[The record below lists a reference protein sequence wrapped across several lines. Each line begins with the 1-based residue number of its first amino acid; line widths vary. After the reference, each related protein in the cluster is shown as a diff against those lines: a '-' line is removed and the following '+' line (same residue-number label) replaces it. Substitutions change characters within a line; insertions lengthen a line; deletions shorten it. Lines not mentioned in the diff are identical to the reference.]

1 MMTTGFILG
10 KFLPPHKGHLHLID
24 HARRRVDHLTVLVC
38 SIKSQPIPGELRYR
52 WLKELCPDVNVQHC
66 DDEIPQYPE
75 EHPDFWAIWTR
86 TIRRF
91 CPVGPDV
98 VFTSETYGDRLA
110 ECLGARHELV
120 DLARARFPISGT
132 QIRADPRLYWE
143 FIPDIVRPYF
153 TQRLDAHG
161 METIGPTASAI

>member
-1 MMTTGFILG
+1 M
-10 KFLPPHKGHLHLID
+10 HLID

-38 SIKSQPIPGELRYR
+38 SIKSQPIPGELRYQ
-52 WLKELCPDVNVQHC
+52 WLRELYPDVNVQHC

-75 EHPDFWAIWTR
+75 EHPDFWDIWTR

-110 ECLGARHELV
+110 ACLGARHDLV
-120 DLARARFPISGT
+120 DLARTRVPVSGT
-132 QIRADPRLYWE
+132 LIREAPREYWD
-143 FIPDIVRPYF
+143 FIPDVVRTYF
-153 TQRLDAHG
+153 EQRLGLNGLAATG
-161 METIGPTASAI
+161 SAASRSPSQSARSGAQTEP